1 MKKKFLC
8 LFLSI
13 FIFSL
18 TGCVKFNANMDIK
31 KDKSMDYSI
40 IYAIDTTV
48 FGDTTPIE
56 TEDKDE
62 LIKQGFTVTD
72 YVDGNMKGYTLSKKI
87 KNIDSVSSSSDVNY
101 DLSGVM
107 ENKSDYIFS
116 VKKGFLK
123 NTYTAK
129 FNFDASE
136 SDLNNDL
143 DDLDQTDDAIIDDS
157 VDMDDLN
164 NNTDEVIIDDTVET
178 DDEIIIDDT
187 DVINSE
193 DDLNLDFDLNTD
205 EMPDFSNAMAS
216 SMDLSFNVKLPYA
229 AISNNAT
236 SVGDGN
242 KSLSWNLTSDSINT
256 IEFQFELYNLTNIIM
271 VAGGVLLFIII
282 LIIILV
288 ISGKKKGKRA
298 NTVPDTFTEIP
309 ELNNINSNVQPFS
322 EQSFNQQLMSQSSQN
337 NAQSL
342 DNSFVQPS
350 VAPTSNLVPEN
361 VQPQNNVEGVTS
373 VMPNVVSNP
382 SVPVETPAPIEQPVV
397 SQVENIFDSNFG
409 IVPDSNVGG
418 VNTPVGDIQPNVQ
431 PAVQPNVQPSI
442 QPAVQPNVQPSIQ
455 PAVQTNSQPNIFDQ
469 QPVVQDSMVN
479 MGAQPVNIEQS
490 ASVSGVAEPVQTT
503 QTPVSQE
510 TATVEDPFN
519 GESI

>member
-164 NNTDEVIIDDTVET
+164 NNTDEVIIDDT
-178 DDEIIIDDT
+178 

-242 KSLSWNLTSDSINT
+242 KSLSWNLTSDSINS

-282 LIIILV
+282 LIIIFV
-288 ISGKKKGKRA
+288 ISGKKKNKRN
-298 NTVPDTFTEIP
+298 NTVSDTSTEIP

-337 NAQSL
+337 NDQSL

-350 VAPTSNLVPEN
+350 VAPTSNIVPEN

-382 SVPVETPAPIEQPVV
+382 SVPVESSTPVEQPIV

-418 VNTPVGDIQPNVQ
+418 VNTSVGDIQPNVQ
-431 PAVQPNVQPSI
+431 SAVQ
-442 QPAVQPNVQPSIQ
+442 ANVQPSIQ

-479 MGAQPVNIEQS
+479 MGVQPANIEQS

>member
-40 IYAIDTTV
+40 IYAIDTSV

-164 NNTDEVIIDDTVET
+164 NNTDEVIIDDT
-178 DDEIIIDDT
+178 

-242 KSLSWNLTSDSINT
+242 KSLSWNLTSDSINS

-282 LIIILV
+282 LIIIFV
-288 ISGKKKGKRA
+288 ISGKKKNKRN
-298 NTVPDTFTEIP
+298 NTVSDTSTEIP
-309 ELNNINSNVQPFS
+309 ELNSINSNVQPFS

-337 NAQSL
+337 NDQSL

-350 VAPTSNLVPEN
+350 VAPTSNIVPEN

-382 SVPVETPAPIEQPVV
+382 SVPVESSTPVEQPVV

-418 VNTPVGDIQPNVQ
+418 VNTPVGDIQSNVQ
-431 PAVQPNVQPSI
+431 PAVQ
-442 QPAVQPNVQPSIQ
+442 ANVQPSIQ

-479 MGAQPVNIEQS
+479 MGVQPVNIEQS